1 MSTLLPETPSQLRWI
16 LAIRLGL
23 AAIVVALIA
32 GGVTYLIGD
41 YRAERAALEQAT
53 RSARHFAT
61 PAMQMIISSGRPDGH
76 DGLERLLDKNRFVG
90 LQVFD
95 RDGHQVYENWGT
107 SAASLIDVLRTQP
120 LQRPERD
127 QIHRTWIDVSSE
139 HLIHVVVPIM
149 GSNGG
154 LAGYVR
160 TISRL
165 DAETVQ
171 AQRDQIQTGVLTAVG
186 AVLATASVL
195 YSLMLAMLRRSMGLS
210 RSLLDSNLSL
220 IRSLGNAVAKKD
232 SGTDAH
238 NYRVTLYAIG
248 LAEAL
253 EVSAEDISHLVAG
266 AFLHDVGKIGIPD
279 HILLKGGALTHA
291 ELQIMQTH
299 PVLGTEIVTGN
310 PWLQEAAVIIRHHH
324 ERLDGKGYPDGLR
337 GDEIPLIARIFAVV
351 DVFDALTSE
360 RSYKS
365 PMGFDEAM
373 QIILRESGSHFD
385 PRVVST
391 FRDISSML
399 YATITSADRP
409 ELQRRLHE
417 ALSHYFMSGRI
428 RTNAGKTIH

>member
-1 MSTLLPETPSQLRWI
+1 MLG
-16 LAIRLGL
+16 IRLGL
-23 AAIVVALIA
+23 AATVVALLA
-32 GGVTYLIGD
+32 GGVAYSVET
-41 YRAERAALEQAT
+41 YRAEQAALEQAT
-53 RSARHFAT
+53 RSAQHFAT
-61 PAMQMIISSGRPDGH
+61 PAMQMIVSAGRLDGH
-76 DGLERLLDKNRFVG
+76 DELERLLDKSRFVG

-95 RDGHQVYENWGT
+95 GDGDQVYENWGNST
-107 SAASLIDVLRTQP
+107 VSLIDVLRAQT
-120 LQRPERD
+120 LTRPGGDR
-127 QIHRTWIDVSSE
+127 IHRTWIEVGSE
-139 HLIHVVVPIM
+139 HLIHVVVPISA
-149 GSNGG
+149 GDDR
-154 LAGYVR
+154 LVGYVR
-160 TISRL
+160 TVSRL
-165 DAETVQ
+165 DAESVQ
-171 AQRDQIQTGVLTAVG
+171 AQRNQVRTGVLTAIG
-186 AVLATASVL
+186 AVVATALVL
-195 YSLMLAMLRRSMGLS
+195 YPLMLAMLRRSTDLS

-253 EVSAEDISHLVAG
+253 KVSAEDISHLVAG

-279 HILLKGGALTHA
+279 SILLKGGSLTPA
-291 ELQIMQTH
+291 ELQVMQTH

-337 GDEIPLIARIFAVV
+337 GEEIPLIARIFAVV

-385 PRVVST
+385 SSIVAA
-391 FRDISSML
+391 FRDIAPAL
-399 YATITSADRP
+399 YATITRADP
-409 ELQRRLHE
+409 NELQRRLNE
-417 ALSHYFMSGRI
+417 ALLRYFKLGVLPPVV
-428 RTNAGKTIH
+428 

>member
-1 MSTLLPETPSQLRWI
+1 MQWHAAVSKPLPETPRQLRWM
-16 LAIRLGL
+16 LGIRLAL
-23 AAIVVALIA
+23 AALVVALIA
-32 GGVTYLIGD
+32 GGVAYWIGT

-61 PAMQMIISSGRPDGH
+61 PAMQMIVSSGRSDGH
-76 DGLERLLDKNRFVG
+76 DGLERLLDKTRFVG

-95 RDGHQVYENWGT
+95 RDGRQVYENWGA
-107 SAASLIDVLRTQP
+107 SDPSLIDTLRPQA
-120 LQRPERD
+120 LKRPERD
-127 QIHRTWIDVSSE
+127 QIHRTWLDVSAE
-139 HLIHVVVPIM
+139 HLIHVVVPIVD
-149 GSNGG
+149 SNDR
-154 LAGYVR
+154 LVGYVR

-165 DAETVQ
+165 DAETVR
-171 AQRDQIQTGVLTAVG
+171 AQRDQVRTGALTAVG
-186 AVLATASVL
+186 AVLATAFVL
-195 YSLMLAMLRRSMGLS
+195 YPLMLAMLRRSMGLS

-253 EVSAEDISHLVAG
+253 KVSVEEISHLVAG

-279 HILLKGGALTHA
+279 HILLKGGALTPA

-310 PWLQEAAVIIRHHH
+310 SWLQEAAVIIRHHH

-365 PMGFDEAM
+365 PLGFKEAM
-373 QIILRESGSHFD
+373 QIIVRESGSHFD
-385 PRVVST
+385 PRIVSS
-391 FRDISSML
+391 FQAIAPDL
-399 YATITSADRP
+399 YAAIAQAHP
-409 ELQRRLHE
+409 EILRNHLQG
-417 ALSHYFMSGRI
+417 ALSKYF
-428 RTNAGKTIH
+428 K